1 LNIKNGK
8 QYFCVL
14 KNFFL
19 LAHVGSVD
27 KSPDQLIK
35 KINEK
40 EQVSLRQL
48 ELEVNQEIVCM

>member
-1 LNIKNGK
+1 
-8 QYFCVL
+8 L

-19 LAHVGSVD
+19 LAHIGSVD